1 MTRQEILQTLRAIR
15 GQARRIKDGTDSP
28 AIERSMHMVDM
39 YCHMAQWQ
47 LGELEGVMPE
57 VETRAGWEAP
67 VATAPRK
74 AARTPSTRRQA
85 RPASRRAVASRGTGG
100 TGRPRAGRRGRG
112 RSRRQGP

>member
-1 MTRQEILQTLRAIR
+1 MTRQEILRTLRGIR

-57 VETRAGWEAP
+57 VETGAGWEA
-67 VATAPRK
+67 TAAPTPRK
-74 AARTPSTRRQA
+74 ATKTASGRHRA
-85 RPASRRAVASRGTGG
+85 RPASRTGTARGKTGPAR
-100 TGRPRAGRRGRG
+100 RPAGPGRRGR
-112 RSRRQGP
+112 